1 MRILMN
7 HCEKFACAII
17 LVLCGIWMADSV
29 RRYQF
34 DDDPEWLAELIDKA
48 RGPETLPADFPYQPR
63 YLQPY
68 SERATARITS
78 AERQLACVLPA
89 RQFYPQPARPIVMKP
104 TPDPGPKWV
113 KVKLPALSGL
123 SAKSAQGKVS
133 VCCAPPQLELEYFI
147 PVCIELQRGLAPE
160 KINRIVH
167 RFDVRP
173 AEARAET
180 VAEAAVTRRA
190 ARKTVRNTTPKQV
203 KSFCFEDT
211 EVGPQLMY
219 CYRARLIARFVA
231 PDPIKIQLKYG
242 ADAKVVVDAS
252 VERLP
257 EGTEGTYLYAGPWSS
272 VVQSTVPTNTQLR
285 FNFVMGER
293 PDDPSLPQAGYR
305 AFFGIRLWDADAQAW
320 GEASLAVPVGSAIK
334 GELKFKTGTATR
346 VRPFDTGL
354 VLSAVRDASR
364 IRTVAQ
370 TEWVTGQ
377 GQTRTLVAGAD
388 GKFQLT
394 QRQIVN
400 RIPTQVAIL
409 KSTNSNREV
418 RLVKGLGYEEKLP
431 SGVTLV
437 LRGEAK
443 PVVKKPSAKA
453 PSTSN
458 GRIWSSG
465 HFKN

>member
-1 MRILMN
+1 MRTLMN

-17 LVLCGIWMADSV
+17 LVLCAIWMADSV

-34 DDDPEWLAELIDKA
+34 DADPEWLAELIDKA
-48 RGPETLPADFPYQPR
+48 KGPETLPADFPYQPR
-63 YLQPY
+63 YFQPY

-211 EVGPQLMY
+211 EVGPQLRY

-231 PDPIKIQLKYG
+231 PDPVKIQLKYG

-272 VVQSTVPTNTQLR
+272 VVQATVPTNTQLR
-285 FNFVMGER
+285 FNFVMGDL
-293 PDDPSLPQAGYR
+293 PDDPSLPQAGYS
-305 AFFGIRLWDADAQAW
+305 AFFGIRLWDAEAQAW

-334 GELKFKTGTATR
+334 GALKFKTDAGTK
-346 VRPFDTGL
+346 VRRFDTGL
-354 VLSAVRDASR
+354 MLSAVREASR
-364 IRTVAQ
+364 VRTVAQ

-377 GQTRTLVAGAD
+377 GQTRTPVPGTD

-394 QRQIVN
+394 SRQIVT

-409 KSTNSNREV
+409 KAKDANCEV

-431 SGVTLV
+431 VDVALEV
-437 LRGEAK
+437 KGESN
-443 PVVKKPSAKA
+443 PPVKKPAAK
-453 PSTSN
+453 TSRKTD
-458 GRIWSSG
+458 GRIWTNT